1 MLQYVLHCTAKMF
14 CWCRAFLGDGLK
26 IFQKIFYSIC
36 CGVWFLGPNLGS
48 ESTTHST
55 AHPFGSLLLP
65 PFSTSLLLYASRY
78 ISNTILCR
86 LEPENVFNLQYSS
99 FGKLWVGCL
108 WCIWNIT
115 SAQII
120 FWVFENRDLKFS
132 LSLEIDQ
139 DQRLTVLCRESFN

>member
-1 MLQYVLHCTAKMF
+1 MSLLYGIFKLWIKKIPKDFWFHML
-14 CWCRAFLGDGLK
+14 WCMVSWTK
-26 IFQKIFYSIC
+26 
-36 CGVWFLGPNLGS
+36 S
-48 ESTTHST
+48 ESMIHST

-115 SAQII
+115 SAQVL
-120 FWVFENRDLKFS
+120 FWVFENWDLKFS